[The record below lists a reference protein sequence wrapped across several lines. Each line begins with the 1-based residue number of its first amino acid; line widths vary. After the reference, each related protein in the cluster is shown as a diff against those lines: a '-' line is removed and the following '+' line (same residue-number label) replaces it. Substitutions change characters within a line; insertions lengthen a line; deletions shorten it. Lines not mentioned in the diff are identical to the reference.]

1 MIIIDAAIDG
11 EHLIEKDKSYNL
23 IDLDTKNV
31 SIISGTTLIKELT
44 ADKRAKRPYRYANAK
59 SPSLFVKYEA
69 TCLASATVGI
79 RSDCSFNPAN
89 SSSCETIKIDDN
101 NVMLLVHLLN
111 KRYILITVR
120 RPEYCNE
127 SLNLFSFK
135 IVTYRERFS
144 IASTSDFKFHFSNLS
159 ENNGVVSSE
168 LFVIYTTSSNKEI
181 TQSLGIVKVS
191 EKCVEYKDCV
201 MPYIDKSILT
211 KYTLAGAVND
221 FIP

>member
-1 MIIIDAAIDG
+1 MIIIDTADDG
-11 EHLIEKDKSYNL
+11 EHLIDKTKTYTL
-23 IDLDTKNV
+23 RDLASHKVTT
-31 SIISGTTLIKELT
+31 ISGVDLIKNLSS
-44 ADKRAKRPYRYANAK
+44 DKRAGRPYRYANAK
-59 SPSLFVKYEA
+59 SPNTFIKYRD
-69 TCLASATVGI
+69 LNLNSATISVRGVN
-79 RSDCSFNPAN
+79 SFKPAN
-89 SSSCETIKIDDN
+89 SSSCEPIKIDDN

-135 IVTYRERFS
+135 IATYRERFS

-159 ENNGVVSSE
+159 EKDGVVSSE
-168 LFVIYTTSSNKEI
+168 LFVIYTTPSNKEI
-181 TQSLGIVKVS
+181 TQSLGVVKVS
-191 EKCVEYKDCV
+191 VKGIEYKDCV

-211 KYTLAGAVND
+211 KYVLAGTVND